1 MARLIML
8 DGTPNRLHWN
18 EPQISRRS
26 SSFDSSEELLTPPQF
41 DSSRTGLTTKL
52 PCGRSC
58 NKAQKRRRKQETS
71 ARKKQDTM
79 VYKDS
84 KRPSS
89 TKNDTSVEFPKKKRA
104 KYSRKYDPTGVPEDN
119 GFVPVRGPY
128 GGKTTQRSAQRRAR
142 ARNPDELLTKESR
155 PNLNMLGNG
164 NFEILSGGIFSDDE
178 SNEIG
183 EGRRVGRGY
192 EGYSLPRFRQIPLNA
207 QNFQFPS
214 FYQGRFPNSRSS
226 PVLSP
231 KRGLL

>member
-1 MARLIML
+1 M
-8 DGTPNRLHWN
+8 
-18 EPQISRRS
+18 
-26 SSFDSSEELLTPPQF
+26 LTPPQF

-58 NKAQKRRRKQETS
+58 DKALKRRRKQETTLRKRSES
-71 ARKKQDTM
+71 AM
-79 VYKDS
+79 HKDS
-84 KRPSS
+84 KRSS
-89 TKNDTSVEFPKKKRA
+89 FPKNGTSVDFPKKKKA

-119 GFVPVRGPY
+119 GFVPVPGPY

-155 PNLNMLGNG
+155 ANPNILGNG
-164 NFEILSGGIFSDDE
+164 NFEIIRGGIFSDDE

-192 EGYSLPRFRQIPLNA
+192 EGYGMPRFQRIPFDA

-214 FYQGRFPNSRSS
+214 FYQGQLQIPARPLFFPRAAY
-226 PVLSP
+226 
-231 KRGLL
+231 